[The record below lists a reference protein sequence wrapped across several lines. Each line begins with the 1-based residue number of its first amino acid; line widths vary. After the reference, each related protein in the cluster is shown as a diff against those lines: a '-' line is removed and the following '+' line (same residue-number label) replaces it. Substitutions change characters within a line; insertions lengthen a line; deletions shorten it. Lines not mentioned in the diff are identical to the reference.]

1 MVEFKDYIESIRERA
16 NLIEIMLEDVTGLT
30 EHGGVYRGADDWPS
44 LIAWPNGTWRDFGGD
59 RGGDVFDWL
68 MEIRGWSFMAAA
80 DYLADRYGIDRME
93 RSVEQEARYVAQ
105 HAIGKVLEASFI
117 YYHNALP
124 SKIRNEV
131 LIAHYGFTDETIDRH
146 MLGWA
151 GPQVD
156 HKGRNGRLFEY
167 LRGEGFEQDQ
177 CLASGLFVKFKNGKI
192 VDFFADRITFP
203 YWKHGMPKYAI
214 ARRCDPYS
222 GDDPHELAKYKK
234 LLTHSEKHPYVS
246 DHIENSIFYNED
258 AFTGTIDVGLVTEG
272 VTDCISAAQAGI
284 PCISPVTV
292 RFRDKDTEKLVK
304 LARRVKRLV
313 ICNDAE
319 ASGAGEKGAIKTASI
334 LFAQGI
340 DARLAQLPKPDG
352 VEKLDVNEFLRNNS
366 GDELLS
372 VLEHAKRLPE
382 YLIDRVSPATE
393 PSEIGRKLEPAIDV
407 LVGMAAIEQ
416 TSYIA
421 TIAKR
426 FKVGKSDVKK
436 LIRDRAEF
444 LKKKKRDDAKEDE
457 DKRERLKGFIV
468 EGSNFYFTHNMDG
481 EMVVLSSFKIEPTER
496 VTVEGVEQITGDVIT
511 DKNKTIKGVVFP
523 PNAWQG
529 RRQFLAAITRVSPD
543 LQWTGNDDQVQGL
556 LRIVADVDVVK
567 RTGSTML
574 GWWANGANDS
584 VRWVTPNGIIGPNGI
599 EVDDQ
604 LAYVAN
610 GSPLAARMK
619 YPVVDDAKVKEIAAE
634 VLPNL
639 MKLNTPAV
647 MLPLIGWYFAAP
659 YRKPITDLL
668 GHFPILWNWGTQGC
682 LAGDTEIGVNRAG
695 KSFRLPIRD
704 LVHRL
709 NGGKAGGRA
718 WDPSIPTMV
727 RAAHDDGTIRLHRLR
742 TAYESGVKSV
752 FLLHTKSGK
761 SIKATRD
768 HRFLTPDGWYRLEHL
783 RPGDVVS
790 IDGGKKKN
798 QTKSKPKYA
807 HTNWLKGH
815 PFTNRAGGNNGGDGK
830 SVPVHRLVFEANLN
844 RIPYDEFVKRL
855 RENDRCNELEF
866 VDPSIHAIHHRNR
879 DSLDNQFEN
888 LQKLTHEEHKKLHAN
903 EHGWKNCTAQTVEDR
918 IISIRPIETAPTY
931 DLEMDGEPANFI
943 ANGFVVH
950 NSGKTSLQ
958 LIFWRIHGVT
968 DAEPF
973 SATETEFSMLRLLSS
988 TNGVPII
995 LDEYKP
1001 ADMLKRN
1008 VNRLMRYVRRVYG
1021 GETES
1026 RGRPDLTLANY
1037 TLAAPLSVTGENKPD
1052 DPAVLERILCSSP
1065 NKNTIELSPV
1075 HHRAFAVVRRA
1086 DLGALALPMIQFA
1099 MRAPLTE
1106 WLDAARSITNRFLAE
1121 ADDKGKSIIKGAED
1135 VPSRVVDNLV
1145 VMAFGLITYQQFS
1158 ESLGVELPDPDFQ
1171 SAIAYQCD
1179 DFLEGEAGAKDV
1191 FDQFL
1196 ESLSACAQEGTL
1208 REGVHYA
1215 GIDGEIALHVQSAYG
1230 VYLRERKKMGLE
1242 DATNGLRAL
1251 RRVIR
1256 EKIER
1261 GGYLKRNDARVQ
1273 LAESMRR
1280 CLRIAVTE
1288 IPAGLDIEPF
1298 PVENEK
1304 QWGFQAE
1311 LDVDGD
1317 KS

>member
-1 MVEFKDYIESIRERA
+1 MSADFKDYIENVREKA
-16 NLIEIMLEDVTGLT
+16 DLFEVMLEDVSGMT
-30 EHGGVYRGADDWPS
+30 EHGGVFRGAEDWPS

-59 RGGDVFDWL
+59 RGGDVFSWL
-68 MEIRGWSFMAAA
+68 QEIRSWSFMQAA
-80 DYLADRYGIDRME
+80 DYLADRYGVERME
-93 RSVEQEARYVAQ
+93 RSAEQEARYVAQ

-131 LIAHYGFTDETIDRH
+131 LRDHYAFTDETIDRL

-151 GPQVD
+151 GPQVE

-167 LRGEGFEQDQ
+167 LRGEGFKEDQ
-177 CLASGLFVKFKNGKI
+177 CLASGLFIKFKNGKI
-192 VDFFADRITFP
+192 VDFFADRIVFP

-234 LLTHSEKHPYVS
+234 LLTHSDKHPYVS

-258 AFTGTIDVGLVTEG
+258 AFTGVIDVGLVTEG
-272 VTDCISAAQAGI
+272 VTDCISAMQAGI

-292 RFRDKDTEKLVK
+292 RFRDKDTEKLVR
-304 LARRVKRLV
+304 LAKRIKRLV
-313 ICNDAE
+313 ICNDSE
-319 ASGAGEKGAIKTASI
+319 ASGAGEKGAVKTASI
-334 LFAQGI
+334 LFAQGV
-340 DARLAQLPKPDG
+340 DARLAQLPKPEG
-352 VEKLDVNEFLRNNS
+352 VDKIDVNEFLCANS
-366 GDELLS
+366 GEELLS
-372 VLEHAKRLPE
+372 VLEHATRLPE
-382 YLIDRVSPATE
+382 YLIERVSPATE
-393 PSEIGRKLEPAIDV
+393 PSQIGRKLEPAIDV
-407 LVGMAAIEQ
+407 LVGMAVIEQ

-421 TIAKR
+421 IIAKR
-426 FKVGKSDVKK
+426 FKVGKADVKK

-444 LKKKKRDDAKEDE
+444 LKKKKREAAKEEQDQ
-457 DKRERLKGFIV
+457 RERLKGEIS
-468 EGSNFYFTHNMDG
+468 EGANFYYTHNVDG
-481 EMVVLSSFKIEPTER
+481 DMIVVSSFKIVPTER
-496 VTVEGVEQITGDVIT
+496 VSVEGVEQITGDILT

-543 LQWTGNDDQVQGL
+543 LQWTGSDDQVQGL
-556 LRIVADVDVVK
+556 LRIVADADVIK
-567 RTGSTML
+567 RIGSTML
-574 GWWANGANDS
+574 GWWDSGTNDN
-584 VRWVTPNGIIGPNGI
+584 VRWVTPHGIIGPNGI

-610 GSPLAARMK
+610 GSPLAARVK
-619 YPVVDDAKVKEIAAE
+619 YTAVDEAKVKEIAAE

-668 GHFPILWNWGTQGC
+668 GHFPILWNWGTQG
-682 LAGDTEIGVNRAG
+682 
-695 KSFRLPIRD
+695 
-704 LVHRL
+704 
-709 NGGKAGGRA
+709 
-718 WDPSIPTMV
+718 
-727 RAAHDDGTIRLHRLR
+727 
-742 TAYESGVKSV
+742 
-752 FLLHTKSGK
+752 
-761 SIKATRD
+761 
-768 HRFLTPDGWYRLEHL
+768 
-783 RPGDVVS
+783 
-790 IDGGKKKN
+790 
-798 QTKSKPKYA
+798 
-807 HTNWLKGH
+807 
-815 PFTNRAGGNNGGDGK
+815 
-830 SVPVHRLVFEANLN
+830 
-844 RIPYDEFVKRL
+844 
-855 RENDRCNELEF
+855 
-866 VDPSIHAIHHRNR
+866 
-879 DSLDNQFEN
+879 
-888 LQKLTHEEHKKLHAN
+888 
-903 EHGWKNCTAQTVEDR
+903 
-918 IISIRPIETAPTY
+918 
-931 DLEMDGEPANFI
+931 
-943 ANGFVVH
+943 
-950 NSGKTSLQ
+950 SGKTSLQ

-1037 TLAAPLSVTGENKPD
+1037 VLAAPLSVTGENKPD
-1052 DPAVLERILCSSP
+1052 HDPAVSERILCSSP
-1065 NKNTIELSPV
+1065 NKNTIELSPE
-1075 HHRAFAVVRRA
+1075 HHRAFALVRRA

-1099 MRAPLTE
+1099 VQAPVTE
-1106 WLDAARSITNRFLAE
+1106 WLDAARSITNRFLAQ
-1121 ADDKGKSIIKGAED
+1121 ADDDGKSIVKGAED
-1135 VPSRVVDNLV
+1135 VPTRVVDNLV
-1145 VMAFGLITYQQFS
+1145 VMGFGLIVYQRFA
-1158 ESLGVELPDPDFQ
+1158 ESLGVLLPDPDFQ
-1171 SAIAYQCD
+1171 AAIAYQCD

-1215 GIDGEIALHVQSAYG
+1215 GIDGEIALHVQTAYG

-1261 GGYLKRNDARVQ
+1261 GSYIKRNDARVK
-1273 LAESMRR
+1273 LAESTRR
-1280 CLRIAVTE
+1280 CVRIKVDE
-1288 IPAGLDIEPF
+1288 IPTGLDIEPF
-1298 PVENEK
+1298 PVDNEK
-1304 QWGFQAE
+1304 SWGFQTE
-1311 LDVDGD
+1311 FGDEDGGEQ
-1317 KS
+1317 